1 MEVHRVIFFGC
12 TYETFSVDV
21 EGKASEDDFAYVSD
35 IWDVVSYNQG
45 GSANCAKINY
55 LKNNV

>member
-1 MEVHRVIFFGC
+1 MIFFGC